1 MRGRLRSTRFAGLVL
16 LGVAVGA
23 CSSNTSPG
31 IHPEINS
38 AADNFQFQVTAVT
51 NYSGTLSYSWLNN
64 GTSANINQATTITA
78 GDITLQLF
86 DASGRQVYSQ
96 SLTANGTFVSTA
108 GTPGNWTVR
117 VTFMNASGTLNFR
130 VQKRT

>member
-1 MRGRLRSTRFAGLVL
+1 MMGRVRWMPWAGLVV
-16 LGVAVGA
+16 GVALAG
-23 CSSNTSPG
+23 CSSNTAPG

-51 NYSGTLSYSWLNN
+51 NYSGTLSYSWVNN

-78 GDITLQLF
+78 GDVTLQLL
-86 DASGRQVYSQ
+86 DAGGHQVYSQ
-96 SLTANGTFVSTA
+96 SLTANGTFVSSA
-108 GTPGNWTVR
+108 GSAGPWTVR
-117 VTFMNASGTLNFR
+117 VVFTNASGTLNFR